1 MSEARKGAHSPLEG
15 VRVVEM
21 GSLLAGPFCGQ
32 LLADFGAEV
41 IEVEPPARSAG
52 LDRSSANTTP
62 RSTRKY
68 LASAKKS
75 KIVYGNEGAS
85 DARRDR

>member
-1 MSEARKGAHSPLEG
+1 LSEAKNGAETPLEG
-15 VRVVEM
+15 LWVVEM
-21 GSLLAGPFCGQ
+21 GSLLAGTFCGQ
-32 LLADFGAEV
+32 LLTDFGAEV
-41 IEVEPPARSAG
+41 IKVEPSASSAG
-52 LDRSSANTTP
+52 PDRSSANTTP

-75 KIVYGNEGAS
+75 KIVYGNEGSS